1 MFKRIL
7 LPTDGSDLSLRA
19 VNVGIQLAQ
28 HLGASV
34 VAFHAMEPFN
44 AVPYFSDMMIFPE
57 DAYDKEVNERAA
69 YYLEETRQRA
79 EAAKVPWEGI
89 HEYAH
94 RPYEAIMRVARERK
108 CDLIV
113 MGSHG
118 RAGID
123 RLLLGSETNK
133 LLLST
138 EVPVLVCR

>member
-19 VNVGIQLAQ
+19 VDFGIQLAKK
-28 HLGASV
+28 LGASV
-34 VAFHAMEPFN
+34 VAFHAMEPF
-44 AVPYFSDMMIFPE
+44 ASAPYFSDLMIFPE
-57 DAYDKEVNERAA
+57 DAYEKEVNERAA

-79 EAAKVPWEGI
+79 EAAKVPWEGL

-94 RPYEAIMRVARERK
+94 RPYEAIMRVAREQN

-118 RAGID
+118 RSGID
-123 RLLLGSETNK
+123 RLLLGSETHK
-133 LLLST
+133 LLLSA
-138 EVPVLVCR
+138 EVPVLVCH

>member
-7 LPTDGSDLSLRA
+7 LPTDGSELSLRA
-19 VNVGIQLAQ
+19 VDVGIHLAQ
-28 HLGASV
+28 QLGASV
-34 VAFHAMEPFN
+34 VAFHAMEPFGS
-44 AVPYFSDMMIFPE
+44 VPYFSDMMIFPE
-57 DAYDKEVNERAA
+57 DTYDKEVNERAA
-69 YYLEETRQRA
+69 YCLEETRQRA
-79 EAAKVPWEGI
+79 EAAKVPWEGL

-94 RPYEAIMRVARERK
+94 RPYEAIIRVAREQK

-118 RAGID
+118 RSGLD

-138 EVPVLVCR
+138 EVPVL

>member
-19 VNVGIQLAQ
+19 VDLGIDLARQ
-28 HLGASV
+28 LGATV
-34 VAFHAMEPFN
+34 FVFHAMEPFSS
-44 AVPYFSDMMIFPE
+44 VPYFSEMMIFPE
-57 DAYDKEVNERAA
+57 DAYEKEVNEKAG
-69 YYLEETRQRA
+69 YFLEQTRQRA
-79 EAAKVPWEGI
+79 EAAKVLWEGSF
-89 HEYAH
+89 EYAH
-94 RPYEAIMRVARERK
+94 RPHEAIDRIAREQR

-118 RAGID
+118 RSGMD

-138 EVPVLVCR
+138 EVPVLVCH